1 MKTQRRKGHN
11 YERQIT
17 RELKEYFPDAIT
29 SRSGAR
35 YEDSNGIDIIN
46 TAMFNIQTK
55 ARQNLNLFD
64 VLNKEMPADK
74 NINIV
79 FWKRNRQRD
88 IVILDKQDFY
98 ELLQIF
104 VNVPEE
110 LKPKQQAAEE
120 IDKSRVTILGTVG

>member
-35 YEDSNGIDIIN
+35 YEDAKGIDIIN

-55 ARQNLNLFD
+55 NRQNLNLFD
-64 VLNKEMPADK
+64 VLSKEMPADQ

-88 IVILDKQDFY
+88 IVIMEKQDFY
-98 ELLQIF
+98 ELLRL
-104 VNVPEE
+104 
-110 LKPKQQAAEE
+110 LKSVLK
-120 IDKSRVTILGTVG
+120 IY